1 MIVTP
6 VVLTFNED
14 SDADGLLVGFAFGI
28 YEIVFLSAG
37 SSLATIAVVL
47 AVLPGFLTI
56 ESQLVQYLGRVLQFA
71 FAAAI
76 VFHQTKGQRS
86 SHNGSRGA
94 KTEMA
99 FPALAN
105 H

>member
-37 SSLATIAVVL
+37 PVWLQ
-47 AVLPGFLTI
+47 
-56 ESQLVQYLGRVLQFA
+56 SQSV
-71 FAAAI
+71 
-76 VFHQTKGQRS
+76 
-86 SHNGSRGA
+86 
-94 KTEMA
+94 
-99 FPALAN
+99 
-105 H
+105 